1 MVVLSVHWLYYKR
14 GKNEESHEGNRGQA
28 KEYRNK
34 QTKEQTDKRKNE
46 RTKEQRNDRTNK
58 QTNERTNERTNE
70 GTNERQNE
78 RTDKRTHERQNERDK
93 IRKAKTKTYPSFESS
108 VGTVFFD
115 AATLP
120 FVFPFPPALAFGLRL
135 DDDGKSWQIGIFD
148 YKKKK
153 QNT

>member
-34 QTKEQTDKRKNE
+34 QTKERTNE
-46 RTKEQRNDRTNK
+46 GTKERSNE
-58 QTNERTNERTNE
+58 QTNERTKERTNE

-148 YKKKK
+148 YKKK
-153 QNT
+153 TEYLVA